1 MLVVTTLC
9 LFGLVIGDKTK
20 SLKETDDAYILEVD
34 LPEKG
39 NKATK
44 TGTSTRLFT
53 GNAAVDGAVVG
64 LGVGVIGSL
73 LVGKLLEGKNK
84 CGNRGKREA
93 PSTRFLPGILGP
105 NNCPPPY
112 VQPNTG
118 YQQPNSG
125 YQPPNSGYRPNSG
138 YQQPTFGYQPN
149 SGYQQPNFGYQ
160 TPSSGYQNP
169 NTGYQ
174 RPSNGYQPANN
185 IYHPSNYPTNSNYQP
200 YRNHQSGYTQT
211 SAHRATPAPF
221 LSGLRPQSNIHPV
234 QPLNSGYQ
242 APSAAY
248 QPGILV
254 KSSPSQRSKVN
265 FEK

>member
-1 MLVVTTLC
+1 MRVQRNNAETRYQTLGIETRKTMLVVTTLC
-9 LFGLVIGDKTK
+9 LFGLAIGDKTK

-39 NKATK
+39 NKATNPSK

-84 CGNRGKREA
+84 CGNRGKRDA

-118 YQQPNSG
+118 YQQLNSG

-149 SGYQQPNFGYQ
+149 SGYQPPN
-160 TPSSGYQNP
+160 SGY
-169 NTGYQ
+169 
-174 RPSNGYQPANN
+174 RP
-185 IYHPSNYPTNSNYQP
+185 
-200 YRNHQSGYTQT
+200 
-211 SAHRATPAPF
+211 
-221 LSGLRPQSNIHPV
+221 
-234 QPLNSGYQ
+234 NSGYQ
-242 APSAAY
+242 QQPNIGY
-248 QPGILV
+248 QPPNSGYRPNNCPPPYV
-254 KSSPSQRSKVN
+254 QPSTGYQQ
-265 FEK
+265 